1 MKTTNYISVS
11 LILLALLCL
20 SFVSYRYYQD
30 FVSEQ
35 KKYKK
40 VRTAYQEKE
49 TYLTQKL
56 KEKNLSLQNLNIL
69 MVAYK
74 TEGEL
79 EIYVK
84 SKTDKS
90 YQKFL
95 TYPICSTS
103 GDLGAK
109 NQQGDYQV
117 PEGFYHINHFN
128 PMSSYFLSLGISY
141 PNQADR
147 KRSDAPKQGK
157 SLGGSIYLHGACAT
171 IGCIPITDDYIKEVY
186 VLAVQ
191 ARANGQTQIPIY
203 IFPFRFTNENKE
215 KFYPKYQN
223 LVGFWDNIKIGYEK
237 FEKNKQSLSIRT
249 DSKGNYIFD

>member
-1 MKTTNYISVS
+1 MKKYYFITSI
-11 LILLALLCL
+11 ILVVFCS
-20 SFVSYRYYQD
+20 SFVGYKKSED

-40 VRTAYQEKE
+40 VRTAYIEKE
-49 TYLTQKL
+49 NYLIKKL

-74 TEGEL
+74 DEGEF
-79 EIYVK
+79 EVYVK
-84 SKTDKS
+84 SKTDKA

-95 TYPICSTS
+95 TYAICSNS
-103 GDLGAK
+103 GDLGSK
-109 NQQGDYQV
+109 NKEGDYQV

-128 PMSSYFLSLGISY
+128 PMSNFFLSLGISY
-141 PNQADR
+141 PNQADK
-147 KRSDAPKQGK
+147 KRNPTRQTRD
-157 SLGGSIYLHGACAT
+157 LGGAIYLHGACAT
-171 IGCIPITDDYIKEVY
+171 IGCIPITDEYIKEVY

-191 ARANGQTQIPIY
+191 ARANGQTKIPIY
-203 IFPFRFTNENKE
+203 ILPFRFTKENKE
-215 KFYPKYQN
+215 KFYPKYKN

-237 FEKNKQSLSIRT
+237 FEKNKETLSFQT